1 MKLKYYLRGLGIGI
15 IVTAV
20 IMGISSGG
28 KTEKLTDAQILARAK
43 ELEQENDVLTQLT
56 EAETQELEANAE
68 EEKKELPATETDT
81 QLETAGSEAAK
92 EAAQAEAGKDKP
104 NDPQAENTGD
114 AKTEETVQTEPETEE
129 SFVVAVYPGE
139 GSYMICRKLAE
150 LGLVESADI
159 YDRFLCQNGYDKR
172 LCTGNFEIKAG
183 SSAEEIAKILTKS

>member
-28 KTEKLTDAQILARAK
+28 KTEKLTDDQILARAK
-43 ELEQENDVLTQLT
+43 ELEQENNVLTQLT
-56 EAETQELEANAE
+56 EAETQELEADTDAE
-68 EEKKELPATETDT
+68 TDAETEKKELSGTETDM
-81 QLETAGSEAAK
+81 QMEAVGSETAK
-92 EAAQAEAGKDKP
+92 EAVQAE
-104 NDPQAENTGD
+104 T
-114 AKTEETVQTEPETEE
+114 ETEA

>member
-28 KTEKLTDAQILARAK
+28 KTEKLTDDQILARAK
-43 ELEQENDVLTQLT
+43 ELEQENNVLTQLT
-56 EAETQELEANAE
+56 EAETQELEAETDAE
-68 EEKKELPATETDT
+68 TEKKELSGTETDI
-81 QLETAGSEAAK
+81 QMEAAGSETAK
-92 EAAQAEAGKDKP
+92 EAVQAE
-104 NDPQAENTGD
+104 T
-114 AKTEETVQTEPETEE
+114 ETEA

>member
-1 MKLKYYLRGLGIGI
+1 MRGLGIGI

-43 ELEQENDVLTQLT
+43 ELEQENSVLTQLT

-68 EEKKELPATETDT
+68 EEKKELPETETDM
-81 QLETAGSEAAK
+81 QADSADSEA
-92 EAAQAEAGKDKP
+92 EETAQAED
-104 NDPQAENTGD
+104 TGD
-114 AKTEETVQTEPETEE
+114 AKTKEPQTEE

>member
-1 MKLKYYLRGLGIGI
+1 MRLKYYLRGLGIGI

-43 ELEQENDVLTQLT
+43 ELEQENSVLTQLT

-68 EEKKELPATETDT
+68 EEKKELPETETDM
-81 QLETAGSEAAK
+81 QAESADSEA
-92 EAAQAEAGKDKP
+92 EETAQAEAGTDKAKE
-104 NDPQAENTGD
+104 PQMEDTGD
-114 AKTEETVQTEPETEE
+114 AKTKEPQTEE